1 MKRYWVPA
9 LERADL
15 ILTLI
20 AYEPACYRLID
31 LSKQLGV
38 NKSSMFT
45 LLHTME
51 SLGWL
56 VREKDDTYSLG
67 STFGAMGAAYFRQ
80 FNLLKFFHMEAP
92 ASAQRVGET
101 IQLAILEGRDI
112 IYLAKEESPAPI
124 RVATDPGMRFP
135 AHATS
140 LGKALLTQFSYEQI
154 KDLFPEPQLEA
165 KTPYT
170 ITQPDQLWSQIQQI
184 YEQGYAIDEQEAV
197 PGFFCIAAPILNHRN
212 QITAAVSFTMM
223 EAGWLEKFELA
234 KEEVVSLARRLSQ
247 RAGAMML

>member
-15 ILTLI
+15 ILSLI
-20 AYEPACYRLID
+20 AYEPARYRLID
-31 LSKQLGV
+31 ISKQLGI

-67 STFGAMGAAYFRQ
+67 STFGALGAAYFRQ
-80 FNLLKFFHMEAP
+80 FNLLKFFYVEAP
-92 ASAQRVGET
+92 VSAQRVGET

-112 IYLAKEESPAPI
+112 IYLAKEEIPAPI

-140 LGKALLTQFSYEQI
+140 LGKTLLTQYSYEQL
-154 KDLFPEPQLEA
+154 KELYPEPQLEA

-170 ITQPDQLWSQIQQI
+170 ITQLDQLWSQIQQV
-184 YEQGYAIDEQEAV
+184 YEQGFAIDEQEAV
-197 PGFFCIAAPILNHRN
+197 SGFFCLAAPILNQRN
-212 QITAAVSFTMM
+212 QIIAAVSFTMM
-223 EAGWLEKFELA
+223 EAGWHDKFEIA
-234 KEEVVSLARRLSQ
+234 QEEIVSLARRLSQ
-247 RAGAMML
+247 RAGAMIL